1 MVRSAPYLTT
11 VFALIA
17 FVSVTGISQIAPAP
31 SAAGLSQPTG
41 SSNDQDSLPPLP
53 DPATA
58 DQIREFLRLSGDMDS
73 LRLRWIGALDK
84 NRALGAPY
92 WPESFWTAIK
102 EEMRNTDLLPMY
114 ITLFQHD
121 VSRDLMQE
129 VLDTYHRL
137 GVDHFQGSPA
147 CFKLGDP
154 RLGLV
159 ADMDK
164 LKLAKTQEVVNKVYA
179 VYKPQIKA
187 ARLKYQA
194 DHPGWV
200 DK

>member
-1 MVRSAPYLTT
+1 MVRSASYFPA
-11 VFALIA
+11 VFALA
-17 FVSVTGISQIAPAP
+17 AYLSVAGISQNAQAAPAP
-31 SAAGLSQPTG
+31 GLSQQTG
-41 SSNDQDSLPPLP
+41 SSGAPDSLPPLS
-53 DPATA
+53 DPATVGE
-58 DQIREFLRLSGDMDS
+58 IREFLRLSGDMDS
-73 LRLRWIGALDK
+73 LRIRWIASLDK

-102 EEMRNTDLLPMY
+102 DEMRNTDLLPMY

-129 VLDTYHRL
+129 VLETYHRL

-154 RLGLV
+154 KLGLA

>member
-1 MVRSAPYLTT
+1 MVRSAHYFLAALALAAYL
-11 VFALIA
+11 
-17 FVSVTGISQIAPAP
+17 SVAGIPQNTPAAP
-31 SAAGLSQPTG
+31 SAGLSQQTG
-41 SSNDQDSLPPLP
+41 SSDAADSLPPLP
-53 DPATA
+53 DPATV
-58 DQIREFLRLSGDMDS
+58 DQIREYLRLSGDMDS
-73 LRLRWIGALDK
+73 LRVRWIAALDK
-84 NRALGAPY
+84 NHALGAPY

-121 VSRDLMQE
+121 VSRELMQE
-129 VLDTYHRL
+129 VLETYHRR

-154 RLGLV
+154 KLGLA

-194 DHPGWV
+194 DHPTSV
-200 DK
+200 NK

>member
-1 MVRSAPYLTT
+1 
-11 VFALIA
+11 
-17 FVSVTGISQIAPAP
+17 
-31 SAAGLSQPTG
+31 
-41 SSNDQDSLPPLP
+41 
-53 DPATA
+53 
-58 DQIREFLRLSGDMDS
+58 
-73 LRLRWIGALDK
+73 
-84 NRALGAPY
+84 
-92 WPESFWTAIK
+92 
-102 EEMRNTDLLPMY
+102 MRNTDLLPMY

-154 RLGLV
+154 NLGLA

-164 LKLAKTQEVVNKVYA
+164 LKLAKTQEVVSKVYA

-187 ARLKYQA
+187 ARLKYKA
-194 DHPGWV
+194 EHPDWV
-200 DK
+200 DR

>member
-1 MVRSAPYLTT
+1 MVRSAQYFPAVLVLAAY
-11 VFALIA
+11 
-17 FVSVTGISQIAPAP
+17 VSVAGISQNAPAAP
-31 SAAGLSQPTG
+31 AAGLSQQTG
-41 SSNDQDSLPPLP
+41 SSDASDSLPSLP
-53 DPATA
+53 DPATVG
-58 DQIREFLRLSGDMDS
+58 QIREFLRLSGDMDS
-73 LRLRWIGALDK
+73 LRLRWIAALDK
-84 NRALGAPY
+84 NRAIGAPY

-154 RLGLV
+154 NLGLA

-164 LKLAKTQEVVNKVYA
+164 LKLAKTQEVVSKVYA

-187 ARLKYQA
+187 ARLKYKA
-194 DHPGWV
+194 EHPDWV
-200 DK
+200 DR